1 MWNFSNTAFSVQKF
15 FQAPANRSEGSINA
29 SQESNDRTRENI
41 RNIEAQRRLLE
52 EKIKKTQTEQ
62 IRTHKSLTET
72 QKNLQSISFT
82 ISDLEEELPSIQ
94 SAEQSSI
101 NELQTVTANLNQTV
115 QATKRQTAVLRSAQ
129 AQYAKIKN
137 ENNPEATKAAYSMV
151 VTHRNLLDTHRK
163 KVTDLIKQ
171 QAAKLEAMRSATKLR
186 QESEAQLAESQEE
199 KQHLEEMEKNF
210 RSTFNQ
216 QSIML
221 EDFSHKREQLSW
233 EKNVRIQEQQNA
245 NAQQIQQ
252 NQQEVKQQ
260 VEALQWK
267 QTEQSNENS
276 QTEIKAQAA
285 RFIKEAYEN
294 NDLNAKKVIVAH
306 LTRKEQEEFGDKS
319 TSEERRKELAE
330 LGARRAAEREQT
342 QKNAQEVKVEA
353 EDKAAENKGLR
364 EANAA
369 LNLSKAKTETSDDN
383 STENGAQKRNTNK
396 NETTWERAS
405 TSVSSKTR
413 PITEMEKPVE
423 TTVSEEWDN
432 TWETHKVAWTQ
443 KTESR
448 IPKDAPT
455 SEQTTEH
462 QESSPKKPQAQSS
475 EVKGDWSPKASQTQ
489 NVSWNLETDI
499 PVSSVEQNGEDEAM
513 IWEVQKITPSGN
525 SAQSSMDSESVRKI
539 WDNVQKNGENKN
551 PSPRSN
557 PKERGQRVNKPIS
570 AQLKAKRESTTM
582 VQEHTQATMED
593 LMDTMKETG
602 FFTKE
607 RFALLNPRDAQAI
620 AELMAF
626 KDQIKENKSQK
637 PNNTEQTQSNN
648 EQTEKIRE
656 STDEQSDE
664 QSGEGEKV
672 QVENEAR
679 QVDENFRDA
688 MREGRKTAEI
698 IAKAQD
704 AIFRTYI
711 RDLYEGSIGTR
722 AGNEVLKN
730 FIRQSNPDLPVPDEE
745 FYASKN
751 SHQILAT
758 IEKMNNIDQ
767 WSMQELFMQN
777 LPPKAGSF
785 SDQALKNKAF
795 APIIVALGSAQNNM
809 SEVTSSNGSV
819 AQYIRQ
825 TLDTARD
832 LDWRDNPSK
841 EDKRDSFEKAL
852 SGFDRLREES
862 GNKSFQE
869 VFGIRAYRLANGEKV
884 NVATAP
890 ITSVKDAFTILE
902 NGDALMMAKL
912 RPDQDQVIVQ
922 KDFKSWFLTF
932 NIFGHKFTQRLDG
945 RHGPEYWKVFNNM
958 AANPLLAHI
967 LRGGQEMSLNYFEKK
982 FSEKYPT
989 EKIGTKP
996 EKFYQVLFEELANAT
1011 GNEDLRPRDES
1022 DVRRIMTRMSNP
1034 IFYRPVETAMR
1045 QKWILDNA
1053 GKITESSILHA
1064 QERQVQEKKSTT
1076 NEKGNS
1082 KSPNSENPENSQAQ
1096 KPE

>member
-1 MWNFSNTAFSVQKF
+1 M
-15 FQAPANRSEGSINA
+15 NRSEGHINA
-29 SQESNDRTRENI
+29 SQESNNHTRENI

-52 EKIKKTQTEQ
+52 EKIRKTQTEQ
-62 IRTHKSLTET
+62 TRTHTSLTET

-82 ISDLEEELPSIQ
+82 ISDLEEELPSIRN
-94 SAEQSSI
+94 AEQSSI

-115 QATKRQTAVLRSAQ
+115 QATKQQTAVLRSAQ

-151 VTHRNLLDTHRK
+151 VTHRKLLDTHRK
-163 KVTDLIKQ
+163 KLTDLIKQ

-186 QESEAQLAESQEE
+186 QESEARLAESQEE

-216 QSIML
+216 QSMML
-221 EDFSHKREQLSW
+221 EDFFHKRAQLSW
-233 EKNVRIQEQQNA
+233 EKNVIIQEQQNA
-245 NAQQIQQ
+245 NVQQIQQ
-252 NQQEVKQQ
+252 NQQEVKQR
-260 VEALQWK
+260 VESLQWK
-267 QTEQSNENS
+267 EPKQPNENS
-276 QTEIKAQAA
+276 QAEIEANAA

-294 NDLNAKKVIVAH
+294 NDQNAKERIVAH
-306 LTRKEQEEFGDKS
+306 LTPKEQEELGDNS
-319 TSEERRKELAE
+319 TSEERKRELVKK
-330 LGARRAAEREQT
+330 GAWRAAERQQT
-342 QKNAQEVKVEA
+342 QTNAQEVKAEA
-353 EDKAAENKGLR
+353 ENKAAENKELR
-364 EANAA
+364 KANAA
-369 LNLSKAKTETSDDN
+369 LNWSKAKMETSDDN
-383 STENGAQKRNTNK
+383 STENEAQKRNTNK
-396 NETTWERAS
+396 NETIRERAS
-405 TSVSSKTR
+405 TSVNSKIR
-413 PITEMEKPVE
+413 PITEMAKPVE
-423 TTVSEEWDN
+423 TTVPEEWDN
-432 TWETHKVAWTQ
+432 TWEAHKVAWTE
-443 KTESR
+443 KTESK

-455 SEQTTEH
+455 SEQTTEY
-462 QESSPKKPQAQSS
+462 QESPPKKPQAQSS
-475 EVKGDWSPKASQTQ
+475 ETKGDWSPKASQTQ

-525 SAQSSMDSESVRKI
+525 NTQSSVDSESVRKI

-557 PKERGQRVNKPIS
+557 PKERGQRVNKPRS
-570 AQLKAKRESTTM
+570 VQVKARMTMM
-582 VQEHTQATMED
+582 VQEHTNATMED

-602 FFTKE
+602 FFTKD
-607 RFALLNPRDAQAI
+607 RLALLNPRDAQAI

-626 KDQIKENKSQK
+626 KGKVTENKAQQ
-637 PNNTEQTQSNN
+637 PNNAEQTQSNN
-648 EQTEKIRE
+648 EQTGKIRE

-664 QSGEGEKV
+664 QSGKGEKV
-672 QVENEAR
+672 QVENETR

-688 MREGRKTAEI
+688 MSEGRKTADI
-698 IAKAQD
+698 ITKAQD

-730 FIRQSNPDLPVPDEE
+730 FIRQSNPDLPMPNEE

-795 APIIVALGSAQNNM
+795 APIIVALGSAQDNM
-809 SEVTSSNGSV
+809 SEVTSSTGSV
-819 AQYIRQ
+819 AQSMRQ
-825 TLDTARD
+825 VLDSARD
-832 LDWRDNPSK
+832 WDWRDNPSK
-841 EDKRDSFEKAL
+841 EEKRDSFEKAL

-890 ITSVKDAFTILE
+890 ITSVKDAFAILE
-902 NGDALMMAKL
+902 NGDALIMAKL

-932 NIFGHKFTQRLDG
+932 NVFGHKFTQRLDG